1 MSLSRRSAIQIAA
14 LGGVGLCGNPGWA
27 LTPQQTMIRRNIPS
41 SGEPLPVVG
50 VGTWQTFDVPDT
62 EEALQPLQEVL
73 QVLYE
78 KGGRMIDSS
87 PMYGGSEA
95 VVGQLTA
102 ASPGANDFFYA
113 TKVWT
118 SGREA
123 GIRQMES
130 SMHKMR
136 RERMDLMQIHNLV
149 DWQTHVRTLKSWKEA
164 GRIRYWGITHYT
176 DASHA
181 ELERVIRQEK
191 PDFAQFN
198 YSIRSRHAE
207 NSLLETCRKQGTAV
221 IVNQPY
227 ESGSLFRLTRGK
239 ALPDWASEYDIQ
251 SWGQFFLKFILSHPA
266 VTCVIPG
273 TADPK
278 HMRDNVLAG
287 YGKLPDAETRKRM
300 VGFLNSIQ

>member
-1 MSLSRRSAIQIAA
+1 MPLSRRSAIQLTT
-14 LGGVGLCGNPGWA
+14 LGTLGLCGNPGWA
-27 LTPQQTMIRRNIPS
+27 LNQQPTMIRRNIPS
-41 SGEPLPVVG
+41 TGEPLPVVG

-62 EEALQPLQEVL
+62 AEALQPLAEVL
-73 QVLYE
+73 KILRE

-87 PMYGGSEA
+87 PMYGRSEA

-102 ASPGANDFFYA
+102 SSPEVNDFFYA

-123 GIRQMES
+123 GIRQMEN
-130 SMHKMR
+130 SMSEMQRKR
-136 RERMDLMQIHNLV
+136 LDLMQIHNLV

-176 DASHA
+176 DASHS

-207 NSLLETCRKQGTAV
+207 NSLLETCQKHGTAV

-239 ALPDWASEYDIQ
+239 ELPDWAREQDIQ
-251 SWGQFFLKFILSHPA
+251 SWGQFFLKFILGHPA

-273 TADPK
+273 TADPR
-278 HMRDNVLAG
+278 HMRDNAQAG
-287 YGKLPDAETRKRM
+287 YGKLPDAETRERM
-300 VGFLNSIQ
+300 VGFLSSME